1 MTQLV
6 VAARD
11 TSATEAAAHLTD
23 LPKAVPLRSKKWEG
37 RKLKIPINVD
47 FVVPQYISDCLVQN
61 RMLPTNAYLIALQ
74 QVATK
79 DTRTYSHEEVA
90 GNSNEAPEVNQIQPE
105 EQAQP
110 QEPQMGLET
119 KQEAEHCQDMP
130 AAAAPEHQEGAASA
144 SAADTPAAPA
154 AHQLASKAAAPEI
167 RAGASRLRIY
177 PDVDPQGQ
185 SFTGGHTGI
194 PWGTGGEWEEPWDQQ
209 SALDTIRKLERR
221 WYQLD
226 RNNTAPDQ
234 SVEAAE
240 QHLGASSDE
249 EGPPRKR
256 LKPSVNKVCQHA
268 ACSAQ
273 PVCLV
278 EQLQTV
284 RSNYRGRVDQFRI
297 KAVERAIRELTNL
310 CKPLVTEAEVAA
322 LTMGARSKD
331 KVLEIIQTGTLR
343 RNEMM
348 ADDEE
353 QQIKQMF
360 LKVWGAAEATCQRW
374 YNAGC
379 RTLDDIRARSDL
391 TEQQVIGLKYF
402 DDMQQRIPR
411 TEVEQVH
418 SLVYGVVKDVLAV
431 EGLPDADRLH
441 CRVTG
446 SYIRGKPM
454 TGDMDFLIMPPPSRG
469 PVACG
474 AVLQALLA
482 RLLQQGLL
490 LDEMSPSRPRPRET
504 GSATWLGLCKPAG
517 SPYVRRI
524 DFKVYPARYA
534 SFAVNYFIGSGPFIR
549 ALRYWALTATT
560 LAQQVA
566 PSANGFKLSDTV
578 LVPLIRQPRQRL
590 ESGQVKSVDVLVPP
604 GLECDDETQIFEA
617 LGLRYVP
624 PYMRYFGSNYQ

>member
-1 MTQLV
+1 
-6 VAARD
+6 
-11 TSATEAAAHLTD
+11 
-23 LPKAVPLRSKKWEG
+23 
-37 RKLKIPINVD
+37 
-47 FVVPQYISDCLVQN
+47 
-61 RMLPTNAYLIALQ
+61 MLPTNAYLIALQ

-90 GNSNEAPEVNQIQPE
+90 GNSNEAPEVNQVQPE
-105 EQAQP
+105 AQAQP

-144 SAADTPAAPA
+144 SAADTPDASA
-154 AHQLASKAAAPEI
+154 AHQLVSKAAAPET
-167 RAGASRLRIY
+167 RADASRLSIY
-177 PDVDPQGQ
+177 PDIDPQGR

-194 PWGTGGEWEEPWDQQ
+194 PWGTGGVWEEPWDQQ

-240 QHLGASSDE
+240 QHEDGSSDE
-249 EGPPRKR
+249 EGPPRKQ
-256 LKPSVNKVCQHA
+256 LKPSVNKVCQHV

-310 CKPLVTEAEVAA
+310 RKPLVTEAEVAA
-322 LTMGARSKD
+322 LTMGARSKE

-343 RNEMM
+343 RNKMM

-379 RTLDDIRARSDL
+379 RTLDDIRARTDL

-418 SLVYGVVKDVLAV
+418 SLVYGVVKEVLAV

-454 TGDMDFLIMPPPSRG
+454 TGDMDFLIMPPPSKE
-469 PVACG
+469 PVASG

-534 SFAVNYFIGSGPFIR
+534 AFAVNYFIGSGPFIR

-604 GLECDDETQIFEA
+604 GIGCEDETQIFEA